1 MKLSFAKILFSKVNK
16 LKNKSLTTL
25 IRLELATK
33 FNFPCMQ
40 QHNMASRL
48 PVNAQKKIPTLLKKK
63 GTLLSSN

>member
-1 MKLSFAKILFSKVNK
+1 MKTKLKSNKMKLSFATILFSKVDK

-40 QHNMASRL
+40 QAYMGRNRL
-48 PVNAQKKIPTLLKKK
+48 
-63 GTLLSSN
+63 S